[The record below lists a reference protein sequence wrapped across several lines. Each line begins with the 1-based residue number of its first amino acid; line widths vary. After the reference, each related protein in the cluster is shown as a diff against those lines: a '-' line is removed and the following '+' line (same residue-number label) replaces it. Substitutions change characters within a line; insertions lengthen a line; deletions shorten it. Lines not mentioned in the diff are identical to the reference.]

1 MNNPLEQAARILEEA
16 DAILRLPPHRS
27 AQMRIE
33 RFRAMADTLRAS
45 LFFQEGFHSEHLQL
59 IALVSKLLDVLTR
72 HSPNIHRVMREE
84 PELRE
89 ARKALLDFI
98 VARRAT

>member
-1 MNNPLEQAARILEEA
+1 VSNPLEQAARIVEEA
-16 DAILRLPPHRS
+16 DAILALPPHSS
-27 AQMRIE
+27 AQLRIE

-45 LFFQEGFHSEHLQL
+45 LLFQEGFRTEHLQL
-59 IALVSKLLDVLTR
+59 ISLVSKLLDVLTR

-89 ARKALLDFI
+89 ARKALLDYI
-98 VARRAT
+98 AVRRSA